1 MKNKIEIQETAFV
14 TSAFRSSDEELSKD
28 IYAKLWKNSK
38 TDVWIKNYLA
48 SVSKDEAFTHCLR
61 NRYFY
66 EEIKKLSQND
76 EIEMLINFGSGF
88 SMYPFLLNEN
98 LTHIEIDKPEI
109 IDFKREK
116 ITKWQEANELP
127 KRKIHYISTD
137 FSQENEKNL
146 LSEINS
152 IKKEKKSFILIEGVL
167 YFLSKNDTNRLFELF
182 RKIQTKGE
190 FIGSVSFEDSIRETP
205 VFKRLMKF
213 QNKKVVINKRADN
226 HTINGDFYNHLRDYK
241 LMDHQDY
248 FRLSEKYTPQSPL
261 KNRDEI
267 LNENMY
273 LLKKTN

>member
-48 SVSKDEAFTHCLR
+48 SVSKEEAFTNCLR
-61 NRYFY
+61 NRYLY
-66 EEIKKLSQND
+66 DEIKKLSEND
-76 EIEMLINFGSGF
+76 EIEMLINFGCGF

-98 LTHIEIDKPEI
+98 LIHIEIDKPEI

-116 ITKWQEANELP
+116 ISKWQEANELP

-167 YFLSKNDTNRLFELF
+167 FFLSKNDTDRLFELF

-190 FIGSVSFEDSIRETP
+190 FIGTVSFEDSILETP
-205 VFKRLMKF
+205 VFKRLMNF
-213 QNKKVVINKRADN
+213 QNKKVVVNSRADN
-226 HTINGDFYNHLRDYK
+226 HTITGDFYNHLRDYK

-248 FRLSEKYTPQSPL
+248 FSLSEKYTPKNAL
-261 KNRDEI
+261 KNRDKI

>member
-28 IYAKLWKNSK
+28 IYAKLWGNSK
-38 TDVWIKNYLA
+38 TDVWIKSYLA

-66 EEIKKLSQND
+66 EEIKKLSGND
-76 EIEMLINFGSGF
+76 EIEMLINFGCGF

-98 LTHIEIDKPEI
+98 LIHIEIDKSEI
-109 IDFKREK
+109 IEFKKEK

-127 KRKIHYISTD
+127 KREIHYISTD
-137 FSQENEKNL
+137 FSQENEKDL

-152 IKKEKKSFILIEGVL
+152 IKKEKKSFILIEGIL

-182 RKIQTKGE
+182 RKIQKKGE
-190 FIGSVSFEDSIRETP
+190 FIGTVSFEDSILETP

-213 QNKKVVINKRADN
+213 QNKKVVVNQRADN
-226 HTINGDFYNHLRDYK
+226 HTINGEFYDHLRDYK

-273 LLKKTN
+273 LLKKIN

>member
-28 IYAKLWKNSK
+28 MYAKLWKNSK
-38 TDVWIKNYLA
+38 TNVWIKNYLA

-66 EEIKKLSQND
+66 EEIKKLSEND
-76 EIEMLINFGSGF
+76 EIEMLINFGCGF

-98 LTHIEIDKPEI
+98 LIHIEIDKPEI

-167 YFLSKNDTNRLFELF
+167 FFLSKNETNRIFELF
-182 RKIQTKGE
+182 RKIQNKGE
-190 FIGSVSFEDSIRETP
+190 FIGSVSFEDSLQKTA
-205 VFKRLMKF
+205 VFKRLMNF
-213 QNKKVVINKRADN
+213 HNKKVVVNQNADN
-226 HTINGDFYNHLRDYK
+226 YTTNGNFYDHLRDYK

-248 FRLSEKYTPQSPL
+248 FRLSEKYTPQRPL

-273 LLKKTN
+273 LLKKIN